1 MSETIEITTV
11 AHGGDGIGRID
22 EQVCFVPYALPGDT
36 VSVSITRKTKN
47 ALWAKIEKI
56 VSPSPDRTQ
65 TSCPVYGECG
75 ACSWLHYKYPAQAQ
89 AKKKLVTEALAR
101 VAGIETDVKWVEDS
115 DLRLGYRTRAEFH
128 GDGEKL
134 GFHRR
139 GSHEIV
145 DIRQCPLCHPKLNEA
160 LTKLREVGV
169 KGGVTVTVNPEADDG
184 EEVLVW
190 SKFSKRKLKQ
200 YFPLAQTPKTEGG
213 RMHFAY
219 AGIPV
224 VNGTFAQ
231 SSLLLNRL
239 LIKETHAA
247 LGTPVSVLDLYC
259 GSGNLSLTLPKTI
272 EVIGMDHNK
281 YGVKA
286 ADLKRKGA
294 YLVGGEVKMKKLI
307 AKGEVDTILL
317 DPPRAGAKALVPAL
331 ADSNVRAI
339 VYVSCDPPS
348 LARDLKIL
356 TQANW
361 KLTQCTALDLFPNT
375 PHVETVCR
383 LERT

>member
-1 MSETIEITTV
+1 MTEKIEITTV
-11 AHGGDGIGRID
+11 AQGGDGIGRID
-22 EQVCFVPYALPGDT
+22 GQVCFVPYALPGDT

-47 ALWAKIEKI
+47 ALWAKIEEI
-56 VSPSPDRTQ
+56 VTPSPDRID
-65 TSCPVYGECG
+65 TSCPVYGDCG
-75 ACSWLHYKYPAQAQ
+75 GCSWLHFKYPAQAA
-89 AKKKLVTEALAR
+89 AKQRLVSEALAR
-101 VAGIETDVKWVEDS
+101 IAGIETDVKWVEDA

-128 GDGEKL
+128 GDGHKL

-145 DIRQCPLCHPKLNEA
+145 DIRQCPLCHPRLNQA
-160 LTKLREVGV
+160 LVKLREVGV
-169 KGGVTVTVNPEADDG
+169 KGSVTVTVNPEGD
-184 EEVLVW
+184 EVLVW

-200 YFPLAQTPKTEGG
+200 YFPMAQSPKTEGG

-259 GSGNLSLTLPKTI
+259 GSGNLTLTLPKSI
-272 EVIGMDHNK
+272 DVVGMDHNK
-281 YGVKA
+281 YGVKG

-294 YLVGGEVKMKKLI
+294 YLVGGETKMKKLI

-317 DPPRAGAKALVPAL
+317 DPPRSGAKALVPAL
-331 ADSNVRAI
+331 AECSARAV
-339 VYVSCDPPS
+339 VYVSCDPPT
-348 LARDLKIL
+348 LARDLKVL
-356 TQANW
+356 AQGGW

-383 LERT
+383 LERG